1 MANLGTASGSR
12 LLPSDRTA
20 TWRSGSPPGLGAACP
35 LRAFTNPLAQTQ
47 PFDPRRGKTYRT
59 DNIPNPEYS
68 AHTWDRKNA
77 LALRVASHSSW
88 QQPSNRTQILVGT
101 RNDIGHCNQTEP

>member
-1 MANLGTASGSR
+1 MVNLGTASGSR

-20 TWRSGSPPGLGAACP
+20 TRRSGSPPGLGAAVRYGVYQP
-35 LRAFTNPLAQTQ
+35 VSPDE

-68 AHTWDRKNA
+68 AHTWDGKSA

-101 RNDIGHCNQTEP
+101 RNDIGHCNQ